1 MTERCPRLLLSVIGL
16 LLISQLGCG
25 SPTRVSAHRPPAMA
39 PEPLTEESPPDA
51 ATPPPERASG
61 AAAHDTSRAQLKPE
75 ITFATTVCDFG
86 EVSPGKKCV
95 GKFEFTNTG
104 NSLLRITEV
113 KKCCGVVAELD
124 REELAPGQTGVLH
137 VEYRSAGTADGIR
150 RQLYVNSNDLAHP
163 SVALTIKATIVAR
176 VACEPKNLD
185 VRVKGADAGCPPIT
199 VTSLDGQPFS
209 ITSFR
214 SSRDCLT
221 AEFDPSVKATK
232 FVLRPQVDFAKLQ
245 GVPAGLAVI
254 GLTHP
259 ESGQVSVYFRSV
271 PDFKLTPQ
279 SLMVMNAEPQKPI
292 TRKVYVESNY
302 GEEFDVES
310 VSSKN
315 GFARLIDKGKIG
327 SRYQLEVELV
337 PPATEATG
345 GFDDLL
351 SVNLRDGRKLQLR
364 AYGRFANQPVAA
376 RQQGQS

>member
-1 MTERCPRLLLSVIGL
+1 MTEQCSRLLLSFVGL

-25 SPTRVSAHRPPAMA
+25 SPTRVSAHRPPAMT
-39 PEPLTEESPPDA
+39 PEPRTEESPPA
-51 ATPPPERASG
+51 AVTPPPGRVNGTATQE
-61 AAAHDTSRAQLKPE
+61 TSRAQLKPE

-124 REELAPGQTGVLH
+124 REEFAPGQTGVLH

-163 SVALTIKATIVAR
+163 SVALTIKATIVPR

-185 VRVKGADAGCPPIT
+185 VRVKGTDAGCPPIT

-232 FVLRPQVDFAKLQ
+232 FVLTPHVDFEKLQ
-245 GVPAGLAVI
+245 GVPAGVAVI

-259 ESGQVSVYFRSV
+259 ESGQASVYFRLV
-271 PDFKLTPQ
+271 PDFKLRPQ
-279 SLMVMNAEPQKPI
+279 SLTVLNAEVRKPI
-292 TRKVYVESNY
+292 TREVYVESNY
-302 GEEFDVES
+302 DEDFDVES
-310 VSSKN
+310 VSSQS
-315 GFARLIDKGKIG
+315 GLSRLVDKRKIG
-327 SRYQLEVELV
+327 PRYQLEVELV
-337 PPATEATG
+337 PSAADDSGT
-345 GFDDLL
+345 FNDLL

-364 AYGRFANQPVAA
+364 VYARFASQPVAV
-376 RQQGQS
+376 RQPGQN

>member
-1 MTERCPRLLLSVIGL
+1 MTARCSRWLLSLVGL
-16 LLISQLGCG
+16 LLLSQLGCG
-25 SPTRVSAHRPPAMA
+25 SPTHVSADRPAATA
-39 PEPLTEESPPDA
+39 PEALAKESPPDGGPWFA
-51 ATPPPERASG
+51 RASG
-61 AAAHDTSRAQLKPE
+61 TAAGGTSRAQLKPE

-124 REELAPGQTGVLH
+124 REEFAPGQTGVLH

-163 SVALTIKATIVAR
+163 SVALTIKATIVPR

-185 VRVKGADAGCPPIT
+185 VRVKGTDAGCPPIT

-232 FVLRPQVDFAKLQ
+232 FVLTPHVDFEKLQ

-279 SLMVMNAEPQKPI
+279 SLIVMNGEPQKPI

-302 GEEFDVES
+302 GEEFEVES

-327 SRYQLEVELV
+327 SRYQFEVELV
-337 PPATEATG
+337 PPATEGTG

-351 SVNLRDGRKLQLR
+351 SVHLRDGRKLQLR